1 MTIIITSNI
10 LTFTIAV
17 IVATRSILRK
27 FSWKTSDMRT
37 FVDADNKVAES
48 RIAENK
54 SSWE

>member
-27 FSWKTSDMRT
+27 FSWKTSDVRT

-48 RIAENK
+48 RIAENNE
-54 SSWE
+54 WE